1 MYKLH
6 FSIYFKTDKP
16 ALELT
21 RRRQACGYITWR
33 GPEKVM
39 NKLAAVMATRG
50 ILHHAGCLRGSKGVR
65 HHYIE
70 EKPFQ
75 MPIPP
80 EDYYSSLK

>member
-1 MYKLH
+1 
-6 FSIYFKTDKP
+6 
-16 ALELT
+16 
-21 RRRQACGYITWR
+21 
-33 GPEKVM
+33 M